1 MNGHGMAATFRRPL
15 IIMNSRH
22 VLLGVAGAA
31 VVTVLALAPGLVS
44 PFIVQFMINLFML
57 AILAESWN
65 IIGGFTGYASFGNV
79 AFFGIGAYTTGILLT
94 RAALPLALALPAA
107 GLVAMGFA
115 AIIGLPI
122 LRLKGHYFAIA
133 TLGVAETMREIVYNV
148 ELTGAGTG
156 LVMPISRS
164 PLLFFYLMLGILV
177 AVTATNAWLAS
188 SRFGY
193 GLVAIREDEDA
204 AAAMGINTTVYKTVA
219 FALSGAFAGLAGG
232 VFAYW
237 ITFIDPD
244 AVFKVTVTIQ
254 MIIMAVFGGAG
265 TVVGPLLGALVL
277 ASVSE
282 LLSTQLVAL
291 AELFNG
297 FVVILVVLFMPKGLL
312 DVVRG
317 GRFALRTMR
326 RGFGEYRI

>member
-1 MNGHGMAATFRRPL
+1 MHARRWVVAL
-15 IIMNSRH
+15 
-22 VLLGVAGAA
+22 VALGALAFVGAA
-31 VVTVLALAPGLVS
+31 PRLLSA
-44 PFIVQFMINLFML
+44 FMVQFVINLFML

-79 AFFGIGAYTTGILLT
+79 AFFGLGAYTTGILMT
-94 RAALPLALALPAA
+94 KVALPLPVALAGATVVPML
-107 GLVAMGFA
+107 FA
-115 AIIGLPI
+115 AAIGLPI

-133 TLGVAETMREIVYNV
+133 TLGVAETVREVVYNV

-156 LVMPISRS
+156 LVMPIART
-164 PLLFFYLMLGILV
+164 PALFFYLMLAILV
-177 AVTATNAWLAS
+177 AVTLVNGWLAR

-204 AAAMGINTTVYKTVA
+204 AAAMGIDTARYKTIA
-219 FALSGAFAGLAGG
+219 FAISGAFAGITGG

-244 AVFKVTVTIQ
+244 AVFRVIITIQ

-282 LLSTQLVAL
+282 VLSTQLVAL

-297 FVVILVVLFMPKGLL
+297 LIVILVVLFMPKGLL
-312 DVVRG
+312 EVLRAGRG
-317 GRFALRTMR
+317 SFGVMTRNLR
-326 RGFGEYRI
+326 EYRV

>member
-1 MNGHGMAATFRRPL
+1 VDARRSARPL
-15 IIMNSRH
+15 
-22 VLLGVAGAA
+22 VALGALAFAA
-31 VVTVLALAPGLVS
+31 AAPGLLS
-44 PFIVQFMINLFML
+44 PFMVQFVINLFML

-79 AFFGIGAYTTGILLT
+79 AFFGLGAYTTGILMT
-94 RAALPLALALPAA
+94 KAALPLPVALAAA
-107 GLVAMGFA
+107 AIVPMLFA
-115 AIIGLPI
+115 AAIGLPI

-133 TLGVAETMREIVYNV
+133 TLGVAETMREVVYNV
-148 ELTGAGTG
+148 EVTGAGTG
-156 LVMPISRS
+156 LVMPIART
-164 PLLFFYLMLGILV
+164 PALFFYLMLAILV
-177 AVTATNAWLAS
+177 AVTLVNVWLVR

-193 GLVAIREDEDA
+193 GLIAIREDEDA
-204 AAAMGINTTVYKTVA
+204 AAAMGIDTTRYKTIA
-219 FALSGAFAGLAGG
+219 FAISGAFAGITGG

-244 AVFKVTVTIQ
+244 AVFRVIITIQ

-265 TVVGPLLGALVL
+265 TVAGPLLGALVL

-297 FVVILVVLFMPKGLL
+297 LIVILVVLFMPKGLL
-312 DVVRG
+312 EVLKAGRG
-317 GRFALRTMR
+317 SFRAMARNLR
-326 RGFGEYRI
+326 EYRV

>member
-1 MNGHGMAATFRRPL
+1 VDARRSARPL
-15 IIMNSRH
+15 
-22 VLLGVAGAA
+22 VALGALAFVAA
-31 VVTVLALAPGLVS
+31 APGLLS
-44 PFIVQFMINLFML
+44 PFMVQFVINLFML

-79 AFFGIGAYTTGILLT
+79 AFFGLGAYTTGILMT
-94 RAALPLALALPAA
+94 KAALPLPVALAAA
-107 GLVAMGFA
+107 AIVPMLFA
-115 AIIGLPI
+115 AAIGLPI

-133 TLGVAETMREIVYNV
+133 TLGVAETMREVVYNV
-148 ELTGAGTG
+148 EVTGAGTG
-156 LVMPISRS
+156 LVMPIART
-164 PLLFFYLMLGILV
+164 PALFFYLMLAILV
-177 AVTATNAWLAS
+177 AVTLVNVWLVR

-193 GLVAIREDEDA
+193 GLIAIREDEDA
-204 AAAMGINTTVYKTVA
+204 AAAMGIDTTRYKTIA
-219 FALSGAFAGLAGG
+219 FAISGAFAGITGG

-244 AVFKVTVTIQ
+244 AVFRVIITIQ

-265 TVVGPLLGALVL
+265 TVAGPLLGALVL

-297 FVVILVVLFMPKGLL
+297 LIVILVVLFMPKGLL
-312 DVVRG
+312 EVLKAGRG
-317 GRFALRTMR
+317 SFRAMARNLR
-326 RGFGEYRI
+326 EYRV

>member
-1 MNGHGMAATFRRPL
+1 MHARRWVVAL
-15 IIMNSRH
+15 
-22 VLLGVAGAA
+22 VALGELAFVGAA
-31 VVTVLALAPGLVS
+31 PRLLSA
-44 PFIVQFMINLFML
+44 FMEQFVINLFML

-79 AFFGIGAYTTGILLT
+79 AFFGLGAYTTGILMT
-94 RAALPLALALPAA
+94 KVALPLPVALAGATVVPML
-107 GLVAMGFA
+107 FA
-115 AIIGLPI
+115 AAIGLPI

-133 TLGVAETMREIVYNV
+133 TLGVAETVREVVYNV

-156 LVMPISRS
+156 LVMPIART
-164 PLLFFYLMLGILV
+164 PALFFYLMLAILV
-177 AVTATNAWLAS
+177 AVTLVNGWLAR

-204 AAAMGINTTVYKTVA
+204 AAAMGIDTVRYKTIA
-219 FALSGAFAGLAGG
+219 FAISGAFAGITGG

-244 AVFKVTVTIQ
+244 AVFRVIITIQ

-282 LLSTQLVAL
+282 VLSTQLVAL

-297 FVVILVVLFMPKGLL
+297 LIVILVVLFMPKGLL
-312 DVVRG
+312 EVLKAGRG
-317 GRFALRTMR
+317 SFRVMTRNLR
-326 RGFGEYRI
+326 EYRV

>member
-1 MNGHGMAATFRRPL
+1 MYARRWVVAL
-15 IIMNSRH
+15 
-22 VLLGVAGAA
+22 VALGALAFVGAA
-31 VVTVLALAPGLVS
+31 PRLLSA
-44 PFIVQFMINLFML
+44 FMVQFVINLFML

-79 AFFGIGAYTTGILLT
+79 AFFGLGAYTTGILMT
-94 RAALPLALALPAA
+94 KVALPFPMALAGATVVPMLFA
-107 GLVAMGFA
+107 GA
-115 AIIGLPI
+115 IGLPI

-133 TLGVAETMREIVYNV
+133 TLGVAETVREVVYNV

-156 LVMPISRS
+156 LVMPIART
-164 PLLFFYLMLGILV
+164 PALFFYLMLAILV
-177 AVTATNAWLAS
+177 AVTLVNGWLAR

-204 AAAMGINTTVYKTVA
+204 AAAMGIDTARYKTIA
-219 FALSGAFAGLAGG
+219 FAISGAFAGITGG

-244 AVFKVTVTIQ
+244 AVFRVIITIQ

-282 LLSTQLVAL
+282 VLSTQLVAL

-297 FVVILVVLFMPKGLL
+297 LIVILVVLFMPKGLL
-312 DVVRG
+312 EVLKAGRG
-317 GRFALRTMR
+317 SFRVMTRNLR
-326 RGFGEYRI
+326 EYRV

>member
-1 MNGHGMAATFRRPL
+1 VRARRGVF
-15 IIMNSRH
+15 
-22 VLLGVAGAA
+22 VLLMAGTLA
-31 VVTVLALAPGLVS
+31 VLALAPRLVS
-44 PFIVQFMINLFML
+44 PFLVQFLINLFML

-94 RAALPLALALPAA
+94 KASLPLAIALPAA
-107 GLVAMGFA
+107 GLAAMAFA
-115 AIIGLPI
+115 AIVGLPI

-148 ELTGAGTG
+148 EVTGAGTG

-177 AVTATNAWLAS
+177 AVTATNAWLAR

-204 AAAMGINTTVYKTVA
+204 ATAMGINTTLYKTIA
-219 FALSGAFAGLAGG
+219 FALSGTFAGLAGG

-237 ITFIDPD
+237 MTFIDPD
-244 AVFKVTVTIQ
+244 GVFKVIVTIQ

-282 LLSTQLVAL
+282 LLSTHLVAL

-297 FVVILVVLFMPKGLL
+297 VIVVLVVLFMPKGLL
-312 DVVRG
+312 DVFG
-317 GRFALRTMR
+317 GRRFSFRAMAHAFR
-326 RGFGEYRI
+326 EYRI

>member
-1 MNGHGMAATFRRPL
+1 MHARRWVV
-15 IIMNSRH
+15 
-22 VLLGVAGAA
+22 VLVALGALAFVGAA
-31 VVTVLALAPGLVS
+31 PRLLSA
-44 PFIVQFMINLFML
+44 FMVQFVINLFML

-79 AFFGIGAYTTGILLT
+79 AFFGLGAYTTGILMT
-94 RAALPLALALPAA
+94 KVALPLPVALAGATVVPML
-107 GLVAMGFA
+107 FA
-115 AIIGLPI
+115 AAIGLPI

-133 TLGVAETMREIVYNV
+133 TLGVAETVREVVYNV

-156 LVMPISRS
+156 LVMPIART
-164 PLLFFYLMLGILV
+164 PALFFYLMLAILV
-177 AVTATNAWLAS
+177 AVTLVNGWLAR

-204 AAAMGINTTVYKTVA
+204 AAAMGIDTARYKTIA
-219 FALSGAFAGLAGG
+219 FAISGAFAGITGG

-244 AVFKVTVTIQ
+244 AVFRVIITIQ

-282 LLSTQLVAL
+282 VLSTQLVAL

-297 FVVILVVLFMPKGLL
+297 LIVILVVLFMPKGLL
-312 DVVRG
+312 EVLKAGRG
-317 GRFALRTMR
+317 SFRVMTRNLR
-326 RGFGEYRI
+326 EYRV

>member
-1 MNGHGMAATFRRPL
+1 M
-15 IIMNSRH
+15 
-22 VLLGVAGAA
+22 
-31 VVTVLALAPGLVS
+31 
-44 PFIVQFMINLFML
+44 VQFVINLFML

-79 AFFGIGAYTTGILLT
+79 AFFGLGAYTTGILMT
-94 RAALPLALALPAA
+94 KVALPLPVALAGATVVPML
-107 GLVAMGFA
+107 FA
-115 AIIGLPI
+115 AAIGLPI

-133 TLGVAETMREIVYNV
+133 TLGVAETVREVVYNV

-156 LVMPISRS
+156 LVMPIART
-164 PLLFFYLMLGILV
+164 PALFFYLMLAILV
-177 AVTATNAWLAS
+177 AVTLVNGWLAR

-204 AAAMGINTTVYKTVA
+204 AAAMGIDTVRYKTIA
-219 FALSGAFAGLAGG
+219 FAISAAFAGITGG

-244 AVFKVTVTIQ
+244 AVFRVIITLQ

-282 LLSTQLVAL
+282 VLSTQLVAL

-297 FVVILVVLFMPKGLL
+297 LIVILVVLFMPKGLL
-312 DVVRG
+312 EVLKAGRG
-317 GRFALRTMR
+317 SFRVMTRNLR
-326 RGFGEYRI
+326 EYRV

>member
-1 MNGHGMAATFRRPL
+1 MYARRWVVAL
-15 IIMNSRH
+15 
-22 VLLGVAGAA
+22 VALGALAFVGAA
-31 VVTVLALAPGLVS
+31 PRLLSA
-44 PFIVQFMINLFML
+44 FMVQFGINLFML

-79 AFFGIGAYTTGILLT
+79 AFFGLGAYTTGILMT
-94 RAALPLALALPAA
+94 KVALPLPVALAGATVVPML
-107 GLVAMGFA
+107 FA
-115 AIIGLPI
+115 AAIGLPI

-133 TLGVAETMREIVYNV
+133 TLGVAETVREVVYNV

-156 LVMPISRS
+156 LVMPIART
-164 PLLFFYLMLGILV
+164 PALFFYLMLAILV
-177 AVTATNAWLAS
+177 AVTLVNGWLAR

-204 AAAMGINTTVYKTVA
+204 AAAMGIDTARYKTIA
-219 FALSGAFAGLAGG
+219 FAISGAFAGITGG

-244 AVFKVTVTIQ
+244 AVFRVIITIQ

-282 LLSTQLVAL
+282 VLSTQLVAL

-297 FVVILVVLFMPKGLL
+297 LIVILVVLFMPKGLL
-312 DVVRG
+312 EVLKAGRG
-317 GRFALRTMR
+317 SFRVMTRNLR
-326 RGFGEYRI
+326 EYRV

>member
-1 MNGHGMAATFRRPL
+1 MHARRWVVAL
-15 IIMNSRH
+15 
-22 VLLGVAGAA
+22 VALGALAFVGAA
-31 VVTVLALAPGLVS
+31 PRLLSA
-44 PFIVQFMINLFML
+44 FMVQFVINLFML

-79 AFFGIGAYTTGILLT
+79 AFFGLGAYTTGILMT
-94 RAALPLALALPAA
+94 KVALPLPVALAGATVVPML
-107 GLVAMGFA
+107 FA
-115 AIIGLPI
+115 AAIGLPI

-133 TLGVAETMREIVYNV
+133 TLGVAETVREVVYNV

-156 LVMPISRS
+156 LVMPIART
-164 PLLFFYLMLGILV
+164 PALFFYLMLAILV
-177 AVTATNAWLAS
+177 AVTLVNGWLAR

-204 AAAMGINTTVYKTVA
+204 AAAMGIDTARYKTIA
-219 FALSGAFAGLAGG
+219 FAISGAFAGITGG

-244 AVFKVTVTIQ
+244 AVFRVIITLQ

-282 LLSTQLVAL
+282 VLSTQLVAL

-297 FVVILVVLFMPKGLL
+297 LIVILVVLFMPKGLL
-312 DVVRG
+312 EVLKAGRG
-317 GRFALRTMR
+317 SFRVMTRNLR
-326 RGFGEYRI
+326 EYRV

>member
-1 MNGHGMAATFRRPL
+1 VDARRSARPL
-15 IIMNSRH
+15 
-22 VLLGVAGAA
+22 VALGALAFAA
-31 VVTVLALAPGLVS
+31 AAPGLLS
-44 PFIVQFMINLFML
+44 PFMVQFVINLFML

-79 AFFGIGAYTTGILLT
+79 AFFGLGAYTTGILMT
-94 RAALPLALALPAA
+94 KAALPLPVALAAA
-107 GLVAMGFA
+107 AVVPMLFA
-115 AIIGLPI
+115 AAIGLPI

-133 TLGVAETMREIVYNV
+133 TLGVAETMREVVYNV
-148 ELTGAGTG
+148 EVTGAGTG
-156 LVMPISRS
+156 LVMPIART
-164 PLLFFYLMLGILV
+164 PALFFYLMLAILV
-177 AVTATNAWLAS
+177 AVTLVNVWLVR

-193 GLVAIREDEDA
+193 GLIAIREDEDA
-204 AAAMGINTTVYKTVA
+204 AAAMGIDTTRYKTIA
-219 FALSGAFAGLAGG
+219 FAISGAFAGITGG

-244 AVFKVTVTIQ
+244 AVFRVIITIQ

-265 TVVGPLLGALVL
+265 TVAGPLLGALVL

-297 FVVILVVLFMPKGLL
+297 LIVILVVLFMPKGLL
-312 DVVRG
+312 EVLKAGRG
-317 GRFALRTMR
+317 SFRAMARNLR
-326 RGFGEYRI
+326 EYRV

>member
-1 MNGHGMAATFRRPL
+1 MA
-15 IIMNSRH
+15 
-22 VLLGVAGAA
+22 AA
-31 VVTVLALAPGLVS
+31 VVALLAAAPSVAS
-44 PFIVQFMINLFML
+44 PFIVQFVINVFLL

-79 AFFGIGAYTTGILLT
+79 AFLGIGAYTTGILLT
-94 RAALPLALALPAA
+94 KAALPLALALPAA
-107 GLVAMGFA
+107 GVAAMLAAALV
-115 AIIGLPI
+115 GLPI

-133 TLGVAETMREIVYNV
+133 TLGVAETMREVVYNL
-148 ELTGAGTG
+148 EITGAGTG
-156 LVMPISRS
+156 LVMPIARS

-177 AVTATNAWLAS
+177 AVTAVNAWLAS

-204 AAAMGINTTVYKTVA
+204 AVAMGIPAARYKTIA
-219 FALSGAFAGLAGG
+219 FALSGAFCGLAGG

-244 AVFKVTVTIQ
+244 AVFRVIVTIQ

-277 ASVSE
+277 ASISE
-282 LLSTQLVAL
+282 VLSTQLVTL

-297 FVVILVVLFMPKGLL
+297 ITVVLVVLFMPKGLADL
-312 DVVRG
+312 IRRRAFSLRDFARSVR
-317 GRFALRTMR
+317 
-326 RGFGEYRI
+326 EYRV

>member
-1 MNGHGMAATFRRPL
+1 MHARRWVVAL
-15 IIMNSRH
+15 
-22 VLLGVAGAA
+22 VALGALAFVGAA
-31 VVTVLALAPGLVS
+31 PRLLSA
-44 PFIVQFMINLFML
+44 FMVQFVINLFML

-79 AFFGIGAYTTGILLT
+79 AFFGLGAYTTGILMT
-94 RAALPLALALPAA
+94 KVALPLPVALAGATVVPML
-107 GLVAMGFA
+107 FA
-115 AIIGLPI
+115 AAIGLPI

-133 TLGVAETMREIVYNV
+133 TLGVAETVREVVYNV

-156 LVMPISRS
+156 LVMPIART
-164 PLLFFYLMLGILV
+164 PALFFYLMLAILV
-177 AVTATNAWLAS
+177 AVTLVNGWLAR

-204 AAAMGINTTVYKTVA
+204 AAAMGIDTARYKTIA
-219 FALSGAFAGLAGG
+219 FAMSGAFAGITGG

-244 AVFKVTVTIQ
+244 AVFRVIITLQ

-282 LLSTQLVAL
+282 VLSTQLVAL

-297 FVVILVVLFMPKGLL
+297 LIVILVVLFMPKGLL
-312 DVVRG
+312 EVLKAGRG
-317 GRFALRTMR
+317 SFRVMTRNLR
-326 RGFGEYRI
+326 EYRV

>member
-1 MNGHGMAATFRRPL
+1 VDARRSARPL
-15 IIMNSRH
+15 
-22 VLLGVAGAA
+22 VALGALAFAA
-31 VVTVLALAPGLVS
+31 AAPGLLS
-44 PFIVQFMINLFML
+44 PFMVQFVINLFML

-79 AFFGIGAYTTGILLT
+79 AFFGLGAYTTGILMT
-94 RAALPLALALPAA
+94 KAALPLPVALAAA
-107 GLVAMGFA
+107 AIVPMLFA
-115 AIIGLPI
+115 AAIGLPI

-133 TLGVAETMREIVYNV
+133 TLGVAETMREVVYNV
-148 ELTGAGTG
+148 EVTGAGTG
-156 LVMPISRS
+156 LVMPIART
-164 PLLFFYLMLGILV
+164 PALFFYLMLAILV
-177 AVTATNAWLAS
+177 AVTLVNVWLAR

-193 GLVAIREDEDA
+193 GLIAIREDEDA
-204 AAAMGINTTVYKTVA
+204 AAAMGIDTTRYKTIA
-219 FALSGAFAGLAGG
+219 FAISGAFAGITGG

-244 AVFKVTVTIQ
+244 AVFRVIITIQ

-265 TVVGPLLGALVL
+265 TVAGPLLGALVL

-297 FVVILVVLFMPKGLL
+297 LIVILVVLFMPKGLL
-312 DVVRG
+312 EVLKAGRG
-317 GRFALRTMR
+317 SFRAMARNLR
-326 RGFGEYRI
+326 EYRV

>member
-1 MNGHGMAATFRRPL
+1 MDARRSARPL
-15 IIMNSRH
+15 
-22 VLLGVAGAA
+22 VALGALAFVAA
-31 VVTVLALAPGLVS
+31 APGLLS
-44 PFIVQFMINLFML
+44 PFMVQFVINLFML

-79 AFFGIGAYTTGILLT
+79 AFFGLGAYTTGILMT
-94 RAALPLALALPAA
+94 KAALPLPVALAAA
-107 GLVAMGFA
+107 AVVPMLFA
-115 AIIGLPI
+115 AAIGLPI

-133 TLGVAETMREIVYNV
+133 TLGVAETMREVVYNV
-148 ELTGAGTG
+148 EVTGAGTG
-156 LVMPISRS
+156 LVMPIART
-164 PLLFFYLMLGILV
+164 PALFFYLMLAILV
-177 AVTATNAWLAS
+177 AVTLVNVWLAR

-193 GLVAIREDEDA
+193 GLIAIREDEDA
-204 AAAMGINTTVYKTVA
+204 AAAMGIDTTRYKTIA
-219 FALSGAFAGLAGG
+219 FAISGAFAGITGG

-244 AVFKVTVTIQ
+244 AVFRVIITIQ

-297 FVVILVVLFMPKGLL
+297 LIVILVVLFMPKGLL
-312 DVVRG
+312 EVLKAGHGSFRAMA
-317 GRFALRTMR
+317 RNLR
-326 RGFGEYRI
+326 EYRV